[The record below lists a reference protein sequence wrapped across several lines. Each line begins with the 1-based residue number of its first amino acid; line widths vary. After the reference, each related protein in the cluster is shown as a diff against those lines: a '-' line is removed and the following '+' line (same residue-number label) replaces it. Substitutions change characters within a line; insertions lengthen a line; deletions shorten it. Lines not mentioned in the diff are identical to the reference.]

1 MSRDRHRRTAFDR
14 AAQVYDQIRPGPP
27 EALVEDIVRL
37 SGLPAGGRILE
48 IGCGTGQ
55 ATLPFARRGYR
66 MLCLDLGPHLAAL
79 AAEKC
84 RPYPKVEVRASSF
97 EDWPPGDERFDL
109 VFSANAF
116 HWVPPQVG
124 CAKSA
129 AVLKDSGALAVSYD
143 AHPAP
148 HEGFFP
154 AVNRAYQEHAP
165 ELANP
170 PETYT
175 PEGTRRFHE
184 RVAAGAEKL
193 RAAGLFA
200 EVVVRTYPWSR
211 DYDAGQYLK
220 LLGTCSDHL
229 GLPEKTRRR
238 LFEGIA
244 EVIARFGGRVT
255 KPYLTVL
262 YLALKRPAGRA
273 PGA

>member
-1 MSRDRHRRTAFDR
+1 MSRDRNRRTAFDR
-14 AAQVYDQIRPGPP
+14 AAGDYDEVRPSLP
-27 EALVEDIVRL
+27 EPLVEDIVRL
-37 SGLPAGGRILE
+37 SGLPPGGRILE

-55 ATLPFARRGYR
+55 ATLPFARRGYA
-66 MLCLDLGPHLAAL
+66 MLCLDIGPNLAAL

-84 RPYPKVEVRASSF
+84 RPYPRVEVRASSF
-97 EDWPPGDERFDL
+97 EDWQPDDGSFDL
-109 VFSANAF
+109 VLAANAF
-116 HWVPPQVG
+116 HWVPTHVA

-129 AVLKDSGALAVSYD
+129 AVLRGSGALAVAYD

-148 HEGFFP
+148 HQGFFP
-154 AVNRAYQEHAP
+154 AVNRAYQQHAP

-175 PEGTRRFHE
+175 PEGMRRFHE
-184 RVAAGAEKL
+184 RIAAGAEKL
-193 RAAGLFA
+193 RASGFFA

-220 LLGTCSDHL
+220 LLGTYSDHL
-229 GLPEKTRRR
+229 SLPEASRRR

-244 EVIARFGGRVT
+244 EVIARFGGKVT

-262 YLALKRPAGRA
+262 YLARKGPVRGA